1 MRRRSV
7 VATAALIAALAL
19 AALPV
24 PVGSRIPSVPESMD
38 LAAFR
43 TVQIPAV
50 LGGYESPG
58 PLDPA
63 LRSAGHVGASDT
75 FLDPGEQPTTPALKR
90 PAVDQ
95 PAARGGQ
102 AWKPPKYTI
111 SGIASFYD
119 NGTTAMRLPRG
130 TVVVICGDGGCIQ
143 RTINDYGPNAA
154 IHPDRVVDLYR
165 PDFFRI
171 CGCGSWSGTTE
182 VTVSVY

>member
-7 VATAALIAALAL
+7 VATTALIAALAL

-24 PVGSRIPSVPESMD
+24 PVGSRVPSVPESMD
-38 LAAFR
+38 HAAFR

-50 LGGYESPG
+50 LSGYESPS

-63 LRSAGHVGASDT
+63 RRSAGYVGATDT
-75 FLDPGEQPTTPALKR
+75 FLDPGEQPTTPSLKR

-95 PAARGGQ
+95 PAAHGGQ
-102 AWKPPKYTI
+102 AWKPPRYKVT
-111 SGIASFYD
+111 GIASFYD

-130 TVVVICGDGGCIQ
+130 TVVVICGKAGCLQ
-143 RTINDYGPNAA
+143 RTITDYGPNKA

-182 VTVSVY
+182 VTISVY

>member
-43 TVQIPAV
+43 TVQIPAFLSGSV
-50 LGGYESPG
+50 SPG

-63 LRSAGHVGASDT
+63 LRSAGYVDASAT
-75 FLDPGEQPTTPALKR
+75 FLDPGEAPKTPSLKR
-90 PAVDQ
+90 PVVDQ

-102 AWKPPKYTI
+102 GWKPPKYKI
-111 SGIASFYD
+111 SGVASFYD

-130 TVVVICGDGGCIQ
+130 TVVVICGKGGCIQ
-143 RTINDYGPNAA
+143 RTVTDYGPNAA
-154 IHPDRVVDLYR
+154 IHPDRIVDLYR

-171 CGCGSWSGTTE
+171 CGCASWSGTTQ